1 MKKLKI
7 LIADDHQ
14 MIREAWALIINNDP
28 RFSVVAKCSNGDEA
42 IQLTK
47 ELNPEIV
54 VLDINMEPTSG
65 IEVAEQI
72 RKYSPDTGIVVVTM
86 HTQPSFV
93 KKLMKV
99 GAKGYVTKN
108 SKPQELLDAI
118 VAVSKG
124 NRYICA
130 EMKNNAA
137 EQFLTRR

>member
-28 RFSVVAKCSNGDEA
+28 GFSVVAKCSNGDEA

-47 ELNPEIV
+47 ELNPDIV
-54 VLDINMEPTSG
+54 VLDINMGPTSG
-65 IEVAEQI
+65 VDVAAQI
-72 RKYSPDTGIVVVTM
+72 HKYSPDTGIVAVTM
-86 HTQPSFV
+86 HTQPYFV

-99 GAKGYVTKN
+99 GARGYVTKN
-108 SKPQELLDAI
+108 SRPQELLDAI
-118 VAVSKG
+118 VSVSKG

-130 EMKNNAA
+130 EMKNNVA
-137 EQFLTRR
+137 EQFLTRS